1 MILVVMGVSGSG
13 KTEVGSLLADQLG
26 CTFYDADDYHPVENK
41 KKMSQGI
48 PLNDQDRYPWLCS
61 LHELIKREKGCGHH
75 VVLACS
81 ALKKVYR
88 KTLTTGQ
95 FALIPEDQK
104 HHNEDDISSHTLFIY
119 LQGSMELISERM
131 QKRRGHFMPLTLL
144 QSQFDTLEP
153 PETPEMFMAVN
164 VEKNISEIVSEVK
177 AELEYRIHLG
187 QKGD

>member
-26 CTFYDADDYHPVENK
+26 CKFYDADDYHPVENK

-48 PLNDQDRYPWLCS
+48 PLNDQDRYPWLCL
-61 LHELIKREKGCGHH
+61 LHELIKREKTCGQH

-81 ALKKVYR
+81 ALKKAYR
-88 KTLTTGQ
+88 KILTTGKNSL
-95 FALIPEDQK
+95 FPENRNE
-104 HHNEDDISSHTLFIY
+104 HNEDDISSHTLFIY

-153 PETPEMFMAVN
+153 PADPEHFMAVN
-164 VEKNISEIVSEVK
+164 VEKDISDIVSEVK
-177 AELEYRIHLG
+177 AELECKTPRHHE
-187 QKGD
+187 K

>member
-1 MILVVMGVSGSG
+1 MIIVLMGVSGSG

-26 CTFYDADDYHPVENK
+26 CKFYDADDYHTVENK

-61 LHELIKREKGCGHH
+61 LHELIKREKAGGQH

-81 ALKKVYR
+81 ALKRAYR

-95 FALIPEDQK
+95 SALIPEDQCQ
-104 HHNEDDISSHTLFIY
+104 HNKDDITSHTLFIH
-119 LQGSMELISERM
+119 LQGSMELISERL

-153 PETPEMFMAVN
+153 PAAPELFMAVN
-164 VEKNISEIVSEVK
+164 VEKDILEIVSEIR
-177 AELEYRIHLG
+177 AELECKTPRRS
-187 QKGD
+187 